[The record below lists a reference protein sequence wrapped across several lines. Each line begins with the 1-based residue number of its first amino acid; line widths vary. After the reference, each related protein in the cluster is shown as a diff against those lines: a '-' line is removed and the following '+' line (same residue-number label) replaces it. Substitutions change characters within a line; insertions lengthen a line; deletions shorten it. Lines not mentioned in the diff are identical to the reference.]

1 MIKTAEV
8 RLNIGTVNSI
18 DINREMRSSYLDY
31 AMSVIVARALPDA
44 RDGLK
49 PVHRRILYAMYDM
62 GIRPNSPHRKSA
74 RIVGEVLGKYHPHGD
89 SSVYNAMVRMAQE
102 FSMRYELVDGQ
113 GNFGSIDGDSA
124 AAMRYTEARMARL
137 TSELLQ
143 DIEKETVDFSPNFD
157 DSLAEPDVLP
167 ARIPNLLL
175 NGSSGIA
182 VGMSTDIP
190 PHNLREL
197 AQAIVYLI
205 DHQDDWEDVTV
216 DDLMQYVKGPDFP
229 TGAYIVGTEGIRNAY
244 ATGKG
249 RVIMRAVAEIEET
262 PGRPGRQRINIT
274 EIPYQVNKAN
284 LIERIA
290 DLVNKGVIDAI
301 SDLRDSSDRNGI
313 SIVVELKRN
322 AHPGKVLNQLYKH
335 TPLQS
340 TFNIQMLALVNRQP
354 RLLSLKR
361 ALQIFIDHRAEVIT
375 RRTQYDLDKAQK
387 RQHILEGLLK
397 AIDNLDEVIETIR
410 RSPDADQARTLL
422 MANFALSE
430 PQANAI
436 LDMQLRRLAA
446 LEQQKLETEYAE
458 ITEHIEYL
466 ESLLADKGKILAII
480 SEEMQEI
487 DEKYGDERRSVIIPG
502 SGELNDEDLIEDQDV
517 LVSITQRGYIK
528 RTPTTAYRLQNRGG
542 RGLIGMNTRE
552 DDELEHLFSAR
563 NLDTILFFT
572 NRGKAYSTKTYEIPE
587 LDRTA
592 RGTSL
597 MNVILLEQDE
607 KVTAALPVRSF
618 DDAEYLAMVTRNGRI
633 KRVEVKSF
641 ENVRSNGLIAI
652 SLDDGDELA
661 WVKMTTGDQDVIL
674 VSKDGKAIRFSEN
687 DVRPMGRTAAGVN
700 AIRLVGDDQLAGCD
714 VVAPGI
720 REDVEGEEAAV
731 EAQPVVE
738 PENEAAEAED
748 ELAEGYLAA
757 ASVDD
762 DLLIITEYGYGKRTP
777 ISDFRQQNRY
787 GQGVRAMNLD
797 EKRTGRIVSARMVR
811 PNDEVTVITAS
822 GIILRT
828 AVGNISQQG
837 RYSQGVRIMEM
848 KKKDAVASVAVIP
861 EGADTPEALKEVV
874 VEEAEDTA
882 ETNT

>member
-1 MIKTAEV
+1 
-8 RLNIGTVNSI
+8 
-18 DINREMRSSYLDY
+18 
-31 AMSVIVARALPDA
+31 
-44 RDGLK
+44 
-49 PVHRRILYAMYDM
+49 
-62 GIRPNSPHRKSA
+62 
-74 RIVGEVLGKYHPHGD
+74 
-89 SSVYNAMVRMAQE
+89 
-102 FSMRYELVDGQ
+102 
-113 GNFGSIDGDSA
+113 
-124 AAMRYTEARMARL
+124 
-137 TSELLQ
+137 
-143 DIEKETVDFSPNFD
+143 
-157 DSLAEPDVLP
+157 
-167 ARIPNLLL
+167 
-175 NGSSGIA
+175 
-182 VGMSTDIP
+182 
-190 PHNLREL
+190 
-197 AQAIVYLI
+197 
-205 DHQDDWEDVTV
+205 
-216 DDLMQYVKGPDFP
+216 
-229 TGAYIVGTEGIRNAY
+229 
-244 ATGKG
+244 
-249 RVIMRAVAEIEET
+249 
-262 PGRPGRQRINIT
+262 
-274 EIPYQVNKAN
+274 
-284 LIERIA
+284 
-290 DLVNKGVIDAI
+290 LVNKGVIDAI

-375 RRTQYDLDKAQK
+375 RRTEYDLDKAQK
-387 RQHILEGLLK
+387 RQHILAGLLK

-422 MANFALSE
+422 IANFALSE
-430 PQANAI
+430 AQANAI

-458 ITEHIEYL
+458 ITEHIDYL

-480 SEEMQEI
+480 STEMQEI
-487 DEKYGDERRSVIIPG
+487 DEKYGDDRRSIIIPG

-597 MNVILLEQDE
+597 MNVLLLEQDE

-720 REDVEGEEAAV
+720 REDLEEGEPLATEV
-731 EAQPVVE
+731 VTEPVVIE
-738 PENEAAEAED
+738 DANADAEAED
-748 ELAEGYLAA
+748 LEENTLLAA
-757 ASVDD
+757 NEDD

-777 ISDFRQQNRY
+777 ISEFRQQNRY
-787 GQGVRAMNLD
+787 GQGVRAMNLN
-797 EKRTGRIVSARMVR
+797 EQRTGRIVSARMVR

-861 EGADTPEALKEVV
+861 EGADTPEALKEIIA
-874 VEEAEDTA
+874 EEPADTA
-882 ETNT
+882 ESNT